1 MWAVL
6 LAVTQMD
13 SLPCV
18 LLIMEPVTLAP
29 SRIKYVHFIS
39 PCIAELINPSPHSLI
54 ESAGIVS
61 WYASKVTLTFTC
73 ICFSRCKGFFVI
85 PDGYF

>member
-29 SRIKYVHFIS
+29 SRITSSRLWVFVGCVLIHVLSAVTMVTCDFTS
-39 PCIAELINPSPHSLI
+39 MMLFRPELL
-54 ESAGIVS
+54 E
-61 WYASKVTLTFTC
+61 W
-73 ICFSRCKGFFVI
+73 
-85 PDGYF
+85 